1 MWIESLPNGKYRFF
15 ERYKD
20 PYTEKWKR
28 VSVTLD
34 NGSSRAKKEAQK
46 LLDARIE
53 DALMRIKSTDVTFGQ
68 ILDEWWAFYQKEI
81 KGSSISSLSSSV
93 KDFKKVFDL
102 SLRIRNVDA
111 KYIQRFLNECEASRS
126 KLERY
131 KMILNLTFDYA
142 VNMEYISDNP
152 ARRAKLPKLVKTLD
166 DIEKTEKKFLE
177 PDELKRLLDE
187 LYRTDK
193 TYRIGLLAKFMAYN
207 GCRIGEAIAI
217 KPENIDF
224 DKKVVHIHGT
234 LDKTVGYAKGLKTTT
249 KTVASYRTV
258 SLSKR
263 EIEILKEFIQINE
276 LSKNTRKE
284 FTDLG
289 FVFVIKN
296 GVPIQNNSFN
306 LAIKRANERLDEPID
321 KHLTSHIFRHT
332 LVSRL
337 AENNVPLKAIMSRVG
352 HSDSRTTNKIYTH
365 MTKKWMT
372 TFWTC
377 WIVYNS
383 LPFFCPSDTKKA
395 CHTS

>member
-1 MWIESLPNGKYRFF
+1 MWIESLPNGKYKYF

-53 DALMRIKSTDVTFGQ
+53 EALMCIKTTDAQYGQ
-68 ILDEWWAFYQKEI
+68 ILDEWWGFYQKEI

-93 KDFKKVFDL
+93 KDFKEVFDL
-102 SLRIRNVDA
+102 SLKIRNVDA

-131 KMILNLTFDYA
+131 KMILNLSFDYA

-193 TYRIGLLAKFMAYN
+193 TYRIGLLAEFMAYN

-249 KTVASYRTV
+249 KTVASFRTV

-276 LSKNTRKE
+276 LSKNTRE
-284 FTDLG
+284 GFTDLG
-289 FVFVIKN
+289 FIFVTKN
-296 GVPIQNNSFN
+296 GIPIQNNSFN

-365 MTKKWMT
+365 VTKKMDDN
-372 TFWTC
+372 
-377 WIVYNS
+377 ILDLLDN
-383 LPFFCPSDTKKA
+383 L
-395 CHTS
+395 

>member
-1 MWIESLPNGKYRFF
+1 MWIESLPNGKYKFF

-53 DALMRIKSTDVTFGQ
+53 EALMRIKTTDAQYGQ
-68 ILDEWWAFYQKEI
+68 ILDEWWDFYQKEI

-93 KDFKKVFDL
+93 KDFKEVFDL
-102 SLRIRNVDA
+102 SLKIRNVDA

-131 KMILNLTFDYA
+131 KMILNLSFDYA

-152 ARRAKLPKLVKTLD
+152 ARRAKLPKLVKTLED
-166 DIEKTEKKFLE
+166 LEKTEKKFLE
-177 PDELKRLLDE
+177 PDELSRLLDE

-193 TYRIGLLAKFMAYN
+193 TYRIGLLAEFMAYN

-276 LSKNTRKE
+276 LSKNTRE
-284 FTDLG
+284 GFADLG
-289 FVFVIKN
+289 FVFVTKN
-296 GVPIQNNSFN
+296 GIPIQNNSFN
-306 LAIKRANERLDEPID
+306 LAIKRANERLKKPID
-321 KHLTSHIFRHT
+321 KNLTSHIFRHT

-365 MTKKWMT
+365 VTKKMDDN
-372 TFWTC
+372 
-377 WIVYNS
+377 ILDLLDN
-383 LPFFCPSDTKKA
+383 L
-395 CHTS
+395 

>member
-1 MWIESLPNGKYRFF
+1 MWIESLPNGKYKFF

-34 NGSSRAKKEAQK
+34 SGNARSKKEAQK
-46 LLDARIE
+46 LLDE
-53 DALMRIKSTDVTFGQ
+53 RIKETVKNIQSTDATYGQ
-68 ILDEWWAFYQKEI
+68 ILDEWWDFYQKEI

-93 KDFKKVFDL
+93 KDFKNAFDL
-102 SLRIRNVDA
+102 ELKIKNIDA
-111 KYIQRFLNECEASRS
+111 KYIQKFLNEEDVSRS

-131 KMILNLTFDYA
+131 KMILNLTLDYA

-152 ARRAKLPKLVKTLD
+152 ARRAKLPKLVKTLED
-166 DIEKTEKKFLE
+166 LEKTEKKFLE

-193 TYRIGLLAKFMAYN
+193 TYRIGLLAEFMGYN

-249 KTVASYRTV
+249 KTVASFRTV

-276 LSKNTRKE
+276 LSKNTRKG
-284 FTDLG
+284 FADLG
-289 FVFVIKN
+289 FVFVTKN
-296 GVPIQNNSFN
+296 GIPIQNNSFN

-321 KHLTSHIFRHT
+321 KNLTSHIFRHT

-365 MTKKWMT
+365 VTKKMDDN
-372 TFWTC
+372 
-377 WIVYNS
+377 ILDLLDN
-383 LPFFCPSDTKKA
+383 L
-395 CHTS
+395 

>member
-1 MWIESLPNGKYRFF
+1 MWIESLPNGKYKFF

-34 NGSSRAKKEAQK
+34 TGSARAKKEAQN
-46 LLDARIE
+46 LLDSRIE
-53 DALMRIKSTDVTFGQ
+53 EALMRIKATDAEYGQ
-68 ILDEWWAFYQKEI
+68 ILDEWWTFYQKEI
-81 KGSSISSLSSSV
+81 KGSSVSSLSSSV
-93 KDFKKVFDL
+93 KDFKEVFDL
-102 SLRIRNVDA
+102 SLKIRNVDA

-131 KMILNLTFDYA
+131 KMILNLTLDYA

-152 ARRAKLPKLVKTLD
+152 ARRAKLPKLVKTLED
-166 DIEKTEKKFLE
+166 LEKTEKKFLE
-177 PDELKRLLDE
+177 SDELSRLLDE

-193 TYRIGLLAKFMAYN
+193 TYRIGLLAEFMAYN

-249 KTVASYRTV
+249 KTVASFRTV

-276 LSKNTRKE
+276 LSKNTRE
-284 FTDLG
+284 GFTDLG
-289 FVFVIKN
+289 FVFVTKN
-296 GVPIQNNSFN
+296 GIPIQNNSFN
-306 LAIKRANERLDEPID
+306 LAKIGRA
-321 KHLTSHIFRHT
+321 H
-332 LVSRL
+332 V
-337 AENNVPLKAIMSRVG
+337 
-352 HSDSRTTNKIYTH
+352 
-365 MTKKWMT
+365 
-372 TFWTC
+372 
-377 WIVYNS
+377 
-383 LPFFCPSDTKKA
+383 
-395 CHTS
+395 

>member
-1 MWIESLPNGKYRFF
+1 MWIESLPNGKYKFF

-34 NGSSRAKKEAQK
+34 SGNARSKKEAQK
-46 LLDARIE
+46 LLDE
-53 DALMRIKSTDVTFGQ
+53 RIKETVKNIQSTDATYGQ
-68 ILDEWWAFYQKEI
+68 ILDEWWDFYQKEI

-93 KDFKKVFDL
+93 KDFKNAFDL
-102 SLRIRNVDA
+102 ELKIKNIDA
-111 KYIQRFLNECEASRS
+111 KYIQKFLNEEDVSRS

-131 KMILNLTFDYA
+131 KMILNLTLDYA

-152 ARRAKLPKLVKTLD
+152 ARRAKLPKLIKTLED
-166 DIEKTEKKFLE
+166 LEKTEKKFLE

-193 TYRIGLLAKFMAYN
+193 TYRIGLLAEFMAYN

-249 KTVASYRTV
+249 KTVASFRAV

-263 EIEILKEFIQINE
+263 EVEILKEFIQINE
-276 LSKNTRKE
+276 LSKNTRE
-284 FTDLG
+284 GFNDLG
-289 FVFVIKN
+289 FVFVTKN
-296 GVPIQNNSFN
+296 GIPIQNNSFN
-306 LAIKRANERLDEPID
+306 LAIKRANERLKKPID
-321 KHLTSHIFRHT
+321 KNLTSHIFRHT

-365 MTKKWMT
+365 VTKKMNDN
-372 TFWTC
+372 
-377 WIVYNS
+377 ILDLLDN
-383 LPFFCPSDTKKA
+383 L
-395 CHTS
+395 

>member
-1 MWIESLPNGKYRFF
+1 MWIESLPNGKYKFF

-34 NGSSRAKKEAQK
+34 SGNARSKKEAQK
-46 LLDARIE
+46 LLDE
-53 DALMRIKSTDVTFGQ
+53 RIKETVKNIQSTDATYGQ
-68 ILDEWWAFYQKEI
+68 ILDEWWDFYQKEI
-81 KGSSISSLSSSV
+81 KGSSINSLSSSV
-93 KDFKKVFDL
+93 KDFKNAFDL
-102 SLRIRNVDA
+102 ELKIRNVDA
-111 KYIQRFLNECEASRS
+111 KYIQRFLNECEVSRS

-131 KMILNLTFDYA
+131 KMILNLTLDYA

-152 ARRAKLPKLVKTLD
+152 ARRAKLPKLVKTLED
-166 DIEKTEKKFLE
+166 LEKTEKKFLE
-177 PDELKRLLDE
+177 PDELCRLLDE

-193 TYRIGLLAKFMAYN
+193 TYRIGLLAEFMAYN

-249 KTVASYRTV
+249 KTVASFRTV

-276 LSKNTRKE
+276 LSKNTRE
-284 FTDLG
+284 GFTDLN
-289 FVFVIKN
+289 FVFVTKN
-296 GVPIQNNSFN
+296 GIPIQNNSFN
-306 LAIKRANERLDEPID
+306 LAIKRANERLKKPID

-337 AENNVPLKAIMSRVG
+337 VENNVPLKAIMSRVG

-365 MTKKWMT
+365 VTKKMDDN
-372 TFWTC
+372 
-377 WIVYNS
+377 ILDLLDN
-383 LPFFCPSDTKKA
+383 L
-395 CHTS
+395 

>member
-1 MWIESLPNGKYRFF
+1 MWIESLPNGKYKFF

-34 NGSSRAKKEAQK
+34 SGNARSKKEAQK
-46 LLDARIE
+46 LLDE
-53 DALMRIKSTDVTFGQ
+53 RIKETVKNIQSTDATYGQ
-68 ILDEWWAFYQKEI
+68 ILDEWWDFYQKEI

-93 KDFKKVFDL
+93 KDFKNAFDL
-102 SLRIRNVDA
+102 ELKIKNIDA
-111 KYIQRFLNECEASRS
+111 KYIQKFLNEEDVSRS

-131 KMILNLTFDYA
+131 KMILNLTLDYA

-152 ARRAKLPKLVKTLD
+152 TRRAKLPKLVKTLED
-166 DIEKTEKKFLE
+166 LEKTEKKFLE

-193 TYRIGLLAKFMAYN
+193 TYRIGLLAEFMAYN

-263 EIEILKEFIQINE
+263 EIEILKEFLQINE
-276 LSKNTRKE
+276 LSKNTRKK

-289 FVFVIKN
+289 FIFVTKN

-365 MTKKWMT
+365 VTKKMDDN
-372 TFWTC
+372 
-377 WIVYNS
+377 ILDLLDN
-383 LPFFCPSDTKKA
+383 L
-395 CHTS
+395 

>member
-1 MWIESLPNGKYRFF
+1 MWIESLPNGKYKYF

-28 VSVTLD
+28 VSITLD
-34 NGSSRAKKEAQK
+34 TGSARAKKEAQK

-53 DALMRIKSTDVTFGQ
+53 EALMRIKTTDAQYGQ
-68 ILDEWWAFYQKEI
+68 ILDEWWDFYQKEI

-93 KDFKKVFDL
+93 KDFKEVFDL
-102 SLRIRNVDA
+102 SLKIRNVDV
-111 KYIQRFLNECEASRS
+111 KYIQRFLNECEVSRS

-131 KMILNLTFDYA
+131 KMILNLTLDYA

-152 ARRAKLPKLVKTLD
+152 ARRAKLPKLVKTLED
-166 DIEKTEKKFLE
+166 LEKTEKKFLE
-177 PDELKRLLDE
+177 PDELSRLLDE

-193 TYRIGLLAKFMAYN
+193 TYRIGLLAEFMAYN

-249 KTVASYRTV
+249 KTVASFRTV

-276 LSKNTRKE
+276 LSKNTRE
-284 FTDLG
+284 GFTDLN
-289 FVFVIKN
+289 FVFVTKN
-296 GVPIQNNSFN
+296 GIPIQNNSFN
-306 LAIKRANERLDEPID
+306 LAIKRANERLKKPID

-365 MTKKWMT
+365 VTKKMDDN
-372 TFWTC
+372 
-377 WIVYNS
+377 ILDLLDN
-383 LPFFCPSDTKKA
+383 L
-395 CHTS
+395 

>member
-1 MWIESLPNGKYRFF
+1 MWIESLPNGKYKFF

-34 NGSSRAKKEAQK
+34 SGNARSKKEAQK
-46 LLDARIE
+46 LLDE
-53 DALMRIKSTDVTFGQ
+53 RIKETVKNIQSTDATYGQ
-68 ILDEWWAFYQKEI
+68 ILDEWWDFYQKEI

-93 KDFKKVFDL
+93 KDFKNAFDL
-102 SLRIRNVDA
+102 ELKIKNIDA
-111 KYIQRFLNECEASRS
+111 KYIQKFLNEEDVSRS

-152 ARRAKLPKLVKTLD
+152 ARWAKLPKLVKTLD

-193 TYRIGLLAKFMAYN
+193 TYRIGLLAEFMAYN

-263 EIEILKEFIQINE
+263 EIEILKEFIKINE

-284 FTDLG
+284 FADLG
-289 FVFVIKN
+289 FIFVTKN

-365 MTKKWMT
+365 VTKKMDDN
-372 TFWTC
+372 
-377 WIVYNS
+377 ILDLLDN
-383 LPFFCPSDTKKA
+383 L
-395 CHTS
+395 

>member
-1 MWIESLPNGKYRFF
+1 MNE
-15 ERYKD
+15 
-20 PYTEKWKR
+20 
-28 VSVTLD
+28 
-34 NGSSRAKKEAQK
+34 
-46 LLDARIE
+46 E
-53 DALMRIKSTDVTFGQ
+53 DV
-68 ILDEWWAFYQKEI
+68 
-81 KGSSISSLSSSV
+81 
-93 KDFKKVFDL
+93 
-102 SLRIRNVDA
+102 
-111 KYIQRFLNECEASRS
+111 SRS

-131 KMILNLTFDYA
+131 KMILNLTLDYA

-152 ARRAKLPKLVKTLD
+152 ARRAKLPKLVKTLED
-166 DIEKTEKKFLE
+166 LEKTEKKFLE

-193 TYRIGLLAKFMAYN
+193 TYRIGLLAEFMGYN

-249 KTVASYRTV
+249 KTVASFRTV

-276 LSKNTRKE
+276 LSKNTRKG
-284 FTDLG
+284 FADLG
-289 FVFVIKN
+289 FVFVTKN
-296 GVPIQNNSFN
+296 GIPIQNNSFN

-321 KHLTSHIFRHT
+321 KNLTSHIFRHT

-365 MTKKWMT
+365 VTKKMDDN
-372 TFWTC
+372 
-377 WIVYNS
+377 ILDLLDN
-383 LPFFCPSDTKKA
+383 L
-395 CHTS
+395 

>member
-1 MWIESLPNGKYRFF
+1 MWIESLPNGKYKFF

-34 NGSSRAKKEAQK
+34 SGNARSKKEAQK
-46 LLDARIE
+46 LLDE
-53 DALMRIKSTDVTFGQ
+53 RIKETVKNIQSTDVTYGQ

-81 KGSSISSLSSSV
+81 KGSSVSSLSSSV

-111 KYIQRFLNECEASRS
+111 KYVQRFLNNCEASRS

-193 TYRIGLLAKFMAYN
+193 TYRIGLLAEFMAYN

-263 EIEILKEFIQINE
+263 EIEILKEFIKINE

-284 FTDLG
+284 FADLG
-289 FVFVIKN
+289 FIFVTKN

-365 MTKKWMT
+365 VTKKMDDN
-372 TFWTC
+372 
-377 WIVYNS
+377 ILDLLDN
-383 LPFFCPSDTKKA
+383 L
-395 CHTS
+395 

>member
-1 MWIESLPNGKYRFF
+1 MWIESLPNGKYKFF

-34 NGSSRAKKEAQK
+34 SGNARSKKEAQK
-46 LLDARIE
+46 LLDE
-53 DALMRIKSTDVTFGQ
+53 RIKETVKNIQSTDATYGQ
-68 ILDEWWAFYQKEI
+68 ILDEWWDFYQKEI

-93 KDFKKVFDL
+93 KDFKNAFDL
-102 SLRIRNVDA
+102 ELKIKNIDA
-111 KYIQRFLNECEASRS
+111 KYIQKFLNEEDVSRS

-131 KMILNLTFDYA
+131 KMILNLTLDYA

-193 TYRIGLLAKFMAYN
+193 TYRIGLLAEFMAYN

-249 KTVASYRTV
+249 KTVASFRTV

-276 LSKNTRKE
+276 LSKNTRE
-284 FTDLG
+284 GFTDLG
-289 FVFVIKN
+289 FIFVTKN
-296 GVPIQNNSFN
+296 GIPIQNNSFN
-306 LAIKRANERLDEPID
+306 LAIKRANERLKKPID
-321 KHLTSHIFRHT
+321 KNLTSHIFRHT

-365 MTKKWMT
+365 VTKKMDDN
-372 TFWTC
+372 
-377 WIVYNS
+377 ILDLLDS
-383 LPFFCPSDTKKA
+383 L
-395 CHTS
+395 